1 MADMIDFVL
10 GAGQGGCRIAK
21 VFSEEFEV
29 RSAYLNMAKV
39 DFSQL
44 GVSKE
49 ASLLLDEGGTG
60 RDPSV
65 GEKIARRYHKRI
77 IEFMEDENIEEKSN
91 VFFTIGGGGGSGAG
105 LMNTLLDYLLRLH
118 CNILLIYT
126 LPEKREGLPSKPNA
140 LNSLN
145 KVIQKYIIPKKITA
159 MIVDNDFCVKRF
171 GSNNDE
177 TEAQGYWN
185 DVNMGIV
192 RGLMRFWYLT
202 NFEQFTNFVDVN
214 AGYGALDGRELNRIL
229 YHKGGFLDLRAFSCS
244 TLDIEQAKQAR
255 FQSKIFGN
263 LDIGTTKQY
272 IVTIGFPYKMKT
284 DKRVPA
290 FMDAIFSKLERV
302 TKTSFVLRSSHFNKK
317 LTKIRVNV
325 LLSGLI
331 QSHGLKKIIHQ
342 TALDIDKYRNLAGVE
357 TLDLSEFGGENGG

>member
-44 GVSKE
+44 GVSKD

-77 IEFMEDENIEEKSN
+77 IEFMENENIEEKSN
-91 VFFTIGGGGGSGAG
+91 VIFTVGGGGGSGAG
-105 LMNTLLDYLLRLH
+105 LMNTLLDFLLRLH

-171 GSNNDE
+171 GNNNKDTE
-177 TEAQGYWN
+177 TQGYWN

-244 TLDIEQAKQAR
+244 SLDIEVAKQAR

-290 FMDAIFSKLERV
+290 FMNAIFSKLERV

-357 TLDLSEFGGENGG
+357 VLDLSEFGGENGG